1 MLSKFEGEKHNNA
14 GFIDLT
20 IKPWMLI
27 FCSLMVGFPQ
37 GGVPAARVGGR
48 EIGTYLGP
56 CSMVRSRDDRTLYF
70 AFADAKQIA
79 LFNIH
84 SGKVIRSIATPAKPT
99 GLTLSPDGRELYVSC
114 AAAQS
119 RVLVIDAAFGKIKA
133 KIPVG
138 HTACGPTV
146 TPDGKRL
153 YVCNRFDN
161 NVSVIDL
168 KTHKEVAR
176 ISATREPL
184 ATAITPDGKSV
195 LIINHL
201 PADRA
206 DTSDVAAVVTIID
219 TQSNA
224 TTTIRLP
231 SGASGLRGISVSPD
245 GKYAYVTHI
254 LARYELPT
262 IQVDYGWMNANA
274 LSVIDTK
281 EKKLLSTVLLD
292 DMYLGA
298 ANPWGVACTTNGKW
312 ICVTHAGT
320 HELSVIDAP
329 ALMKKLL
336 AMPVN
341 PPPEQIG
348 EVVYDDRN
356 ELLDYFRRLR
366 ATLLGKPAE
375 SGELY
380 TLGSAADVSNDLN
393 FLAGLRRRIKLKG
406 KGPRGLSIIGS
417 KAYVAEYFSDTL
429 SVVEI
434 EPKSPNI
441 VQELALGPKPQL
453 TNRRRGEMLFNDA
466 ELCFQHWQT
475 CASCHPDGRMDGLN
489 WDLTNDGIGN
499 LKNTKSLLL
508 SHETPPMMSTGVRA
522 SAEVAVRTGL
532 MHILF
537 TNPPEED
544 AVTIDTYMKL
554 LEPVPSP
561 YLVDGRL
568 SSAAER
574 GKKLFFNEE
583 VGCSRCHT
591 GPLYTDTQMH
601 DIGSKSPCD
610 HRKNF
615 DTPTLIEVWRTAPY
629 FHDGRYTT
637 VKESISKCKD
647 HKNGGDV
654 ELNEQQF
661 NDLVEFVLSL

>member
-1 MLSKFEGEKHNNA
+1 MTNQHLN
-14 GFIDLT
+14 
-20 IKPWMLI
+20 IKLWMLI
-27 FCSLMVGFPQ
+27 FCSLMV
-37 GGVPAARVGGR
+37 AARAGGG
-48 EIGTYLGP
+48 ELGKYLGP
-56 CSMVRSRDDRTLYF
+56 CSIVPSRDGRMLYI
-70 AFADAKQIA
+70 AFADAKRIA
-79 LFNIH
+79 FVNIH
-84 SGKVIRSIATPAKPT
+84 SGKVVRSIATPANPT
-99 GLTLSPDGRELYVSC
+99 GLTLSPDGRELYVTC

-119 RVLVIDAAFGKIKA
+119 TLLVMDAESGKIKTT
-133 KIPVG
+133 IPVG

-153 YVCNRFDN
+153 YVCNRFGND
-161 NVSVIDL
+161 VSVIDL
-168 KTHKEVAR
+168 KTNKEVTRVPAV
-176 ISATREPL
+176 REPL
-184 ATAITPDGKSV
+184 ATAITPDGKSLLV
-195 LIINHL
+195 VNHL

-262 IQVDYGWMNANA
+262 KQVEYGWMNANA
-274 LSVIDTK
+274 LSVIETK
-281 EKKLLSTVLLD
+281 EKKLLGTVLLD

-298 ANPWGVACTTNGKW
+298 ANPWAVACTTNGKW

-320 HELSVIDAP
+320 NELSVVDAP
-329 ALMKKLL
+329 ALLKKLL

-341 PPPEQIG
+341 PESSKVG
-348 EVVYDDRN
+348 EVLYDDRN

-366 ATLLGKPAE
+366 ATLSGKPAE

-380 TLGSAADVSNDLN
+380 TLGSVAGVSNDLA

-406 KGPRGLSIIGS
+406 KGPRGLSIVGS

-429 SVVEI
+429 SVVELK
-434 EPKSPNI
+434 PKSPNI
-441 VQELALGPKPQL
+441 VQELTLGPKPKL
-453 TNRRRGEMLFNDA
+453 TDRRRGEMLFNDA
-466 ELCFQHWQT
+466 KLCFQQWQS

-508 SHETPPMMSTGVRA
+508 SHKTPPVMSSGVRA
-522 SAEVAVRTGL
+522 SAEMAVRTGFK
-532 MHILF
+532 HILF

-544 AVTIDTYMKL
+544 AATIDTYLKSV
-554 LEPVPSP
+554 EPVPSP

-568 SSAAER
+568 SPAAKR
-574 GKKLFFNEE
+574 GKKLFFSKEA
-583 VGCSRCHT
+583 GCSKCHV
-591 GPLYTDTQMH
+591 GPLYTDMQMH

-610 HRKNF
+610 RRRDF
-615 DTPTLIEVWRTAPY
+615 DTPTLLEVWRTAPY

-637 VKESISKCKD
+637 VKESVSKCKD
-647 HKNGGDV
+647 HKEGGDV
-654 ELNEQQF
+654 ELNKQQI

>member
-1 MLSKFEGEKHNNA
+1 MTNQH
-14 GFIDLT
+14 LT
-20 IKPWMLI
+20 IKLWMLI
-27 FCSLMVGFPQ
+27 FCSLTIAPI
-37 GGVPAARVGGR
+37 VGGTAR
-48 EIGTYLGP
+48 GMYLGP
-56 CSMVRSRDDRTLYF
+56 ESMASSRDGQMLYVT
-70 AFADAKQIA
+70 FADAKQIA
-79 LFNIH
+79 FVDIH
-84 SGKVIRSIATPAKPT
+84 NHKVARSISTPAKPT
-99 GLTLSPDGRELYVSC
+99 GLTLSPDGRELYITC

-119 RVLVIDAAFGKIKA
+119 TLLIMDAESGRIKTT
-133 KIPVG
+133 IPAG
-138 HTACGPTV
+138 HTACGPIV

-161 NVSVIDL
+161 DVSVIDL
-168 KTHKEVAR
+168 KTRKEVTR

-184 ATAITPDGKSV
+184 ATAVTPDGKSV

-231 SGASGLRGISVSPD
+231 SGASGLRAICVSPD

-292 DMYLGA
+292 EMYLGA

-320 HELSVIDAP
+320 NELSVIDAP
-329 ALMKKLL
+329 ALLKKLL

-366 ATLLGKPAE
+366 ATLRGEPEE
-375 SGELY
+375 SSELY
-380 TLGSAADVSNDLN
+380 TLGSAAGVSNDLN
-393 FLAGLRRRIKLKG
+393 FLAGLRQRIKLKG
-406 KGPRGLSIIGS
+406 KGPRGIAVIDS
-417 KAYVAEYFSDTL
+417 KAYIAEYFTDTL
-429 SVVEI
+429 SVVEL
-434 EPKSPNI
+434 EPKSPNM
-441 VQELALGPKPQL
+441 VQELALGPKPKL
-453 TNRRRGEMLFNDA
+453 TDRRRGEMLFNDA
-466 ELCFQHWQT
+466 ELCFQQWQS

-508 SHETPPMMSTGVRA
+508 SHKTPPVMISGVRA
-522 SAEVAVRTGL
+522 SAEMAVRMGFK
-532 MHILF
+532 HILF

-544 AVTIDTYMKL
+544 TAAIDTYLKSV
-554 LEPVPSP
+554 EPICSP
-561 YLVDGRL
+561 YLVNGWL
-568 SSAAER
+568 SPGAKR
-574 GKKLFFNEE
+574 GKKLFFSEK
-583 VGCSRCHT
+583 VGCSKCHA
-591 GPLYTDTQMH
+591 GPIYTDMQMH
-601 DIGSKSPCD
+601 DISSKSPCD
-610 HRKNF
+610 HRENF

-637 VKESISKCKD
+637 VKESISNCKD
-647 HKNGGDV
+647 HNDGAV
-654 ELNEQQF
+654 IELNEQQIE
-661 NDLVEFVLSL
+661 DLVEFVSSL

>member
-1 MLSKFEGEKHNNA
+1 MTNQH
-14 GFIDLT
+14 LT
-20 IKPWMLI
+20 TKSWMLF
-27 FCSLMVGFPQ
+27 FCSIMVAASPALPFSFRK
-37 GGVPAARVGGR
+37 GGARAGSGGKDK
-48 EIGTYLGP
+48 YLGP
-56 CSMVRSRDDRTLYF
+56 CSVVPSRDSRMLYI
-70 AFADAKQIA
+70 AFADAKQVA
-79 LFNIH
+79 FVNIRN
-84 SGKVIRSIATPAKPT
+84 GKVARSIATPAKPT
-99 GLTLSPDGRELYVSC
+99 GLTLSPDGQELYVTC

-119 RVLVIDAAFGKIKA
+119 KVLVIDAAFGKIKA
-133 KIPVG
+133 NIPVG
-138 HTACGPTV
+138 HMACGPTV

-161 NVSVIDL
+161 NVSVLDIE
-168 KTHKEVAR
+168 THKEVAR

-195 LIINHL
+195 LVANHL

-219 TQSNA
+219 VRTNQA
-224 TTTIRLP
+224 VAIRLTN
-231 SGASGLRGISVSPD
+231 GATGLRGVCISPD

-262 IQVDYGWMNANA
+262 VQVDYGWMNANA

-281 EKKLLSTVLLD
+281 EKKLLGTVLLD
-292 DMYLGA
+292 EMYLGA
-298 ANPWGVACTTNGKW
+298 ANPWDVACTGDGKW

-329 ALMKKLL
+329 ALLKKLL

-356 ELLDYFRRLR
+356 ELLDYFRRRR
-366 ATLLGKPAE
+366 ATLRGKPAE

-380 TLGSAADVSNDLN
+380 TLGSAAGVSNDLT

-406 KGPRGLSIIGS
+406 KGPRGIAVIGS
-417 KAYVAEYFSDTL
+417 KAYIAEYFTDTL
-429 SVVEI
+429 SVVEL
-434 EPKSPNI
+434 EPKSSNM
-441 VQELALGPKPQL
+441 VQELALGPKLKL
-453 TNRRRGEMLFNDA
+453 TDRRRGEMLFNDA
-466 ELCFQHWQT
+466 ELCFQRWQS
-475 CASCHPDGRMDGLN
+475 CASCHPDARMDGLN

-499 LKNTKSLLL
+499 LKNTKSLLF
-508 SHETPPMMSTGVRA
+508 SHKTPPVMSSGVRA
-522 SAEVAVRTGL
+522 LAEGAVRSGIR
-532 MHILF
+532 HILF

-544 AVTIDTYMKL
+544 AVAIDTYLKSV
-554 LEPVPSP
+554 EPVPSP
-561 YLVDGRL
+561 YLVDGQL
-568 SSAAER
+568 SPAAKR
-574 GKKLFFNEE
+574 GKKLFFSEKA
-583 VGCSRCHT
+583 GCSRCHA
-591 GPLYTDTQMH
+591 GPLYTDMQMH

-615 DTPTLIEVWRTAPY
+615 DTPILIEVWRTAPY
-629 FHDGRYTT
+629 FHDGCCTT

-647 HKNGGDV
+647 HKDGGKV
-654 ELNEQQF
+654 ELNEQQI

>member
-1 MLSKFEGEKHNNA
+1 
-14 GFIDLT
+14 
-20 IKPWMLI
+20 
-27 FCSLMVGFPQ
+27 MV
-37 GGVPAARVGGR
+37 AARAGGGEVGK
-48 EIGTYLGP
+48 YLGP
-56 CSMVRSRDDRTLYF
+56 GSVVPSSDSRMLYI
-70 AFADAKQIA
+70 AFADAKRIA
-79 LFNIH
+79 FVNIH
-84 SGKVIRSIATPAKPT
+84 SGKVARSIATPAKPT
-99 GLTLSPDGRELYVSC
+99 GLTLSPDGRELYVTC

-119 RVLVIDAAFGKIKA
+119 RVLVIDAESGKIKTT
-133 KIPVG
+133 IPVG
-138 HTACGPTV
+138 HMACGPTV

-153 YVCNRFDN
+153 YVCNRFGND
-161 NVSVIDL
+161 VSVIDL
-168 KTHKEVAR
+168 KTRKEVDR

-195 LIINHL
+195 LVANHL

-219 TQSNA
+219 VRTNQKVAIHLTNGA
-224 TTTIRLP
+224 T
-231 SGASGLRGISVSPD
+231 GLRGVCISPD

-262 IQVDYGWMNANA
+262 IQVDYGWINANA

-281 EKKLLSTVLLD
+281 EKKLLGTVLLD
-292 DMYLGA
+292 EMYLGA
-298 ANPWGVACTTNGKW
+298 ANPWGVACSADGKW

-329 ALMKKLL
+329 ALMEKLL

-356 ELLDYFRRLR
+356 ELLDYFRRRRAALR
-366 ATLLGKPAE
+366 GKPAE

-380 TLGSAADVSNDLN
+380 TLGSAAGVSNDLT

-406 KGPRGLSIIGS
+406 KGPRGIAVIGS
-417 KAYVAEYFSDTL
+417 KAYIAEYFTDTL
-429 SVVEI
+429 SIVQLEA
-434 EPKSPNI
+434 KSPNI
-441 VQELALGPKPQL
+441 VQELALGPKPKL
-453 TNRRRGEMLFNDA
+453 TDRRRGEMLFNDA
-466 ELCFQHWQT
+466 ELCFQHWQS
-475 CASCHPDGRMDGLN
+475 CASCHPDGSMDGLN

-508 SHETPPMMSTGVRA
+508 SHKTPPVMSSGVRA
-522 SAEVAVRTGL
+522 SAEMAVRTGL

-544 AVTIDTYMKL
+544 AVTIDTYLKSV
-554 LEPVPSP
+554 EPVPSP

-568 SSAAER
+568 SPAAKQ
-574 GKKLFFNEE
+574 GKKLFFSKEA
-583 VGCSRCHT
+583 GCSKCHT
-591 GPLYTDTQMH
+591 GPLYTDMQMH

-610 HRKNF
+610 RRRDF

-637 VKESISKCKD
+637 VKESVSKCKD
-647 HKNGGDV
+647 RKEGGDV
-654 ELNEQQF
+654 ELNEQQI

>member
-1 MLSKFEGEKHNNA
+1 MTNQH
-14 GFIDLT
+14 LT

-27 FCSLMVGFPQ
+27 FCSLMV
-37 GGVPAARVGGR
+37 AARGGEVGK
-48 EIGTYLGP
+48 YLGP
-56 CSMVRSRDDRTLYF
+56 GSVVPSSDSRMLYI
-70 AFADAKQIA
+70 AFADAKRIA
-79 LFNIH
+79 FVNIH
-84 SGKVIRSIATPAKPT
+84 SGKVARSIATPAKPT
-99 GLTLSPDGRELYVSC
+99 GLTLSPDGRELYVTC
-114 AAAQS
+114 AAVQS
-119 RVLVIDAAFGKIKA
+119 TLLVMDAESGKIKTT
-133 KIPVG
+133 IPAG

-168 KTHKEVAR
+168 KTRKEVDR

-184 ATAITPDGKSV
+184 ATAITPNGKSV

-224 TTTIRLP
+224 TITIRLP

-254 LARYELPT
+254 LARYELPA
-262 IQVDYGWMNANA
+262 IQVEYGWMNANA

-281 EKKLLSTVLLD
+281 EKKLLGTVLLD
-292 DMYLGA
+292 EMYLGA

-356 ELLDYFRRLR
+356 ELLDYFRRRR
-366 ATLLGKPAE
+366 AALSGKPAE

-380 TLGSAADVSNDLN
+380 TLGSAADVSNDLT

-406 KGPRGLSIIGS
+406 KGPRGIAVIGS
-417 KAYVAEYFSDTL
+417 KAYIAEYFSDTL
-429 SVVEI
+429 SIVQLEA
-434 EPKSPNI
+434 KSPNI
-441 VQELALGPKPQL
+441 VQELALGPKPKL
-453 TNRRRGEMLFNDA
+453 TDRRRGEMFFNDA
-466 ELCFQHWQT
+466 ELCFQHWQS

-508 SHETPPMMSTGVRA
+508 SHKTPPVMSSGVRA
-522 SAEVAVRTGL
+522 SAEMAVRMGL
-532 MHILF
+532 KHILF
-537 TNPPEED
+537 TNPTEED
-544 AVTIDTYMKL
+544 AATIDTYLKSV
-554 LEPVPSP
+554 EPVPSP
-561 YLVDGRL
+561 YLVDGWL
-568 SSAAER
+568 SPAAKQ
-574 GKKLFFNEE
+574 GKKLFFSKEA
-583 VGCSRCHT
+583 GCSKCHA
-591 GPLYTDTQMH
+591 GPLYTDMQMH

-610 HRKNF
+610 RRRDF
-615 DTPTLIEVWRTAPY
+615 DTPHLIEVWRTAPY

-647 HKNGGDV
+647 RKEGGDV
-654 ELNEQQF
+654 ELNEQQI

>member
-1 MLSKFEGEKHNNA
+1 VLSKFESEKHNNA
-14 GFIDLT
+14 DFIVLT

-27 FCSLMVGFPQ
+27 FCSLMV
-37 GGVPAARVGGR
+37 AARAGGGEVGK
-48 EIGTYLGP
+48 YLGP
-56 CSMVRSRDDRTLYF
+56 CSMVPSRDDRTLYI

-79 LFNIH
+79 FVNIH
-84 SGKVIRSIATPAKPT
+84 SGKVTRSIATPAKPT
-99 GLTLSPDGRELYVSC
+99 GLTLSPDGRELYVTC

-119 RVLVIDAAFGKIKA
+119 TLLVMDAESGKIKTT
-133 KIPVG
+133 ISVG
-138 HTACGPTV
+138 HTAYGPTV

-161 NVSVIDL
+161 NVSVIDIETRKL
-168 KTHKEVAR
+168 VAR
-176 ISATREPL
+176 VSATREPL
-184 ATAITPDGKSV
+184 ATAIIPDGKSV

-231 SGASGLRGISVSPD
+231 SGASGLRGICTSHD

-298 ANPWGVACTTNGKW
+298 ANPWDVACTSDGKW

-329 ALMKKLL
+329 ALMKKLS

-341 PPPEQIG
+341 PSPNQIG

-366 ATLLGKPAE
+366 ATLMGKPAE

-429 SVVEI
+429 SVVEL
-434 EPKSPNI
+434 EPKSPNL

-453 TNRRRGEMLFNDA
+453 TERRRGEMLFNDA
-466 ELCFQHWQT
+466 KLCFQHWQS
-475 CASCHPDGRMDGLN
+475 CASCHPDARMDGLN

-508 SHETPPMMSTGVRA
+508 SHKTPPVMISGVRA
-522 SAEVAVRTGL
+522 SAEVAVRTG
-532 MHILF
+532 MRHILF
-537 TNPPEED
+537 TERPGED
-544 AVTIDTYMKL
+544 AVAIDTYLKSV
-554 LEPVPSP
+554 EPLPSP
-561 YLVDGRL
+561 YLVDGQL
-568 SSAAER
+568 SPAAKR
-574 GKKLFFNEE
+574 GKKLFFSQD
-583 VGCSRCHT
+583 VGCSRCHA
-591 GPLYTDTQMH
+591 GPLYTDMQIH
-601 DIGSKSPCD
+601 DVASKSPCD
-610 HRKNF
+610 HRKDF
-615 DTPTLIEVWRTAPY
+615 DTPTLIEAWRTAPY

-654 ELNEQQF
+654 EFNEQQF

>member
-1 MLSKFEGEKHNNA
+1 M
-14 GFIDLT
+14 T

-27 FCSLMVGFPQ
+27 FCSLMV
-37 GGVPAARVGGR
+37 AARAGGGEVGK
-48 EIGTYLGP
+48 YLGP
-56 CSMVRSRDDRTLYF
+56 GSVVPSSDSRMLYI
-70 AFADAKQIA
+70 AFADAKRIT
-79 LFNIH
+79 FVNIH
-84 SGKVIRSIATPAKPT
+84 SGKVTRSIATPAKPT
-99 GLTLSPDGRELYVSC
+99 GLTLSPDGRELYVTC
-114 AAAQS
+114 AAVQS
-119 RVLVIDAAFGKIKA
+119 RVLVIDAESGRMKA

-161 NVSVIDL
+161 DVSVIDL
-168 KTHKEVAR
+168 RTNKEVTRVPA
-176 ISATREPL
+176 IREPV
-184 ATAITPDGKSV
+184 ATAITPDGKLV
-195 LIINHL
+195 LVANHL
-201 PADRA
+201 PAGRA
-206 DTSDVAAVVTIID
+206 DADDVAAVVTIID
-219 TQSNA
+219 VRTNQ
-224 TTTIRLP
+224 TTTVRLP
-231 SGASGLRGISVSPD
+231 NGASGLRGISVSPD

-281 EKKLLSTVLLD
+281 EKNLLSTVLLD

-298 ANPWGVACTTNGKW
+298 ANPWDVACTTDGKW

-341 PPPEQIG
+341 PPPEKIG

-366 ATLLGKPAE
+366 ATLRGKPAE

-380 TLGSAADVSNDLN
+380 TLGSAAGVSNDLN

-406 KGPRGLSIIGS
+406 KVPRGIAVIGS
-417 KAYVAEYFSDTL
+417 KAYVAEYFTDTL
-429 SVVEI
+429 SVVEL

-441 VQELALGPKPQL
+441 VHELSLGPKPQL
-453 TNRRRGEMLFNDA
+453 TVRRRGEMLFNDA
-466 ELCFQHWQT
+466 ELCFQHWQS
-475 CASCHPDGRMDGLN
+475 CASCHPDARMDGLN

-508 SHETPPMMSTGVRA
+508 SHKTPPVMSSGVRA
-522 SAEVAVRTGL
+522 SAEVAVRTG
-532 MHILF
+532 MRHILF
-537 TNPPEED
+537 TERPGED
-544 AVTIDTYMKL
+544 AVAIDTYLKSV
-554 LEPVPSP
+554 EPLPSP
-561 YLVDGRL
+561 YLVDGQL
-568 SSAAER
+568 SPAAKR
-574 GKKLFFNEE
+574 GKKLFFSEG
-583 VGCSRCHT
+583 VGCSKCHA
-591 GPLYTDTQMH
+591 GPLYTDMQIH
-601 DIGSKSPCD
+601 DVGSKSPCD
-610 HRKNF
+610 RRKDF

-629 FHDGRYTT
+629 FHDGCYTT
-637 VKESISKCKD
+637 VKESLSKCKD

>member
-1 MLSKFEGEKHNNA
+1 M
-14 GFIDLT
+14 T
-20 IKPWMLI
+20 VRPWVLI
-27 FCSLMVGFPQ
+27 FCSIMV
-37 GGVPAARVGGR
+37 AARVGGG
-48 EIGTYLGP
+48 EIGKYLGP
-56 CSMVRSRDDRTLYF
+56 CSVVPSSDSRMLYI

-79 LFNIH
+79 FVNIH
-84 SGKVIRSIATPAKPT
+84 SGKVARSIATPAKPT
-99 GLTLSPDGRELYVSC
+99 GLTLSPDGRELYVTC
-114 AAAQS
+114 AAAQNTL
-119 RVLVIDAAFGKIKA
+119 LVMDAESGKIKTT
-133 KIPVG
+133 IPVG
-138 HTACGPTV
+138 HMACGPTV

-153 YVCNRFDN
+153 YVCNRFGND
-161 NVSVIDL
+161 VSVIDL
-168 KTHKEVAR
+168 KTRKEVAR

-201 PADRA
+201 PTDRA

-262 IQVDYGWMNANA
+262 KQVEYGWMNANA
-274 LSVIDTK
+274 LSVIETR
-281 EKKLLSTVLLD
+281 EKKLLGTVLLD
-292 DMYLGA
+292 EMYLGA

-329 ALMKKLL
+329 ALLKKLL

-341 PPPEQIG
+341 PEPYQMG

-366 ATLLGKPAE
+366 ATLRGKPAE
-375 SGELY
+375 GGELY
-380 TLGSAADVSNDLN
+380 TLGSAAGVSNDLT

-406 KGPRGLSIIGS
+406 KGPRGLTFIGS
-417 KAYVAEYFSDTL
+417 KAYVAEYFTDTL
-429 SVVEI
+429 SVVQL

-453 TNRRRGEMLFNDA
+453 TDRRRGEMLFNDA
-466 ELCFQHWQT
+466 ELCFQHWQS
-475 CASCHPDGRMDGLN
+475 CASCHPEARVDGLN
-489 WDLTNDGIGN
+489 WDLINDGIGN
-499 LKNTKSLLL
+499 LKNTKSMLLA
-508 SHETPPMMSTGVRA
+508 HKTPPVMSSGVREL
-522 SAEVAVRTGL
+522 AEVAVRTGL
-532 MHILF
+532 RRILF

-544 AVTIDTYMKL
+544 AATIDTYLKL

-561 YLVDGRL
+561 YLVDGQL
-568 SSAAER
+568 IPIAKR
-574 GKKLFFNEE
+574 GKKLFFSEK
-583 VGCSRCHT
+583 VGCSKCHA
-591 GPLYTDTQMH
+591 GPLYTDMQMH
-601 DIGSKSPCD
+601 DVGSKSPCD
-610 HRKNF
+610 RRRDF

-647 HKNGGDV
+647 HKEGGEV
-654 ELNEQQF
+654 ELNEQQI

>member
-1 MLSKFEGEKHNNA
+1 MTNQHM
-14 GFIDLT
+14 T

-27 FCSLMVGFPQ
+27 FCSLMV
-37 GGVPAARVGGR
+37 AARAGGGEVGK
-48 EIGTYLGP
+48 YLGP
-56 CSMVRSRDDRTLYF
+56 GSVVPSSDSRMLYI
-70 AFADAKQIA
+70 AFADAKRIT
-79 LFNIH
+79 FVNIH
-84 SGKVIRSIATPAKPT
+84 SGKVTRSIATPAKPT
-99 GLTLSPDGRELYVSC
+99 GLTLSPDGRELYVTC
-114 AAAQS
+114 AAVQS
-119 RVLVIDAAFGKIKA
+119 RVLVIDAESGRMKA

-161 NVSVIDL
+161 DVSVIDL
-168 KTHKEVAR
+168 RTNKEVTRVPA
-176 ISATREPL
+176 IREPV
-184 ATAITPDGKSV
+184 ATAITPDGKLV
-195 LIINHL
+195 LVANHL
-201 PADRA
+201 PAGRA
-206 DTSDVAAVVTIID
+206 DADDVAAVVTIID
-219 TQSNA
+219 VRTNQ
-224 TTTIRLP
+224 TTTVRLP
-231 SGASGLRGISVSPD
+231 NGASGLRGISVSPD

-281 EKKLLSTVLLD
+281 EKNLLSTVLLD

-298 ANPWGVACTTNGKW
+298 ANPWDVACTTDGKW

-341 PPPEQIG
+341 PPPEKIG

-366 ATLLGKPAE
+366 ATLRGKPAE

-380 TLGSAADVSNDLN
+380 TLGSAAGVSNDLN

-406 KGPRGLSIIGS
+406 KVPRGIAVIGS
-417 KAYVAEYFSDTL
+417 KAYVAEYFTDTL
-429 SVVEI
+429 SVVEL

-441 VQELALGPKPQL
+441 VHELSLGPKPQL
-453 TNRRRGEMLFNDA
+453 TVRRRGEMLFNDA
-466 ELCFQHWQT
+466 ELCFQHWQS
-475 CASCHPDGRMDGLN
+475 CASCHPDARMDGLN

-508 SHETPPMMSTGVRA
+508 SHKTPPVMSSGVRA
-522 SAEVAVRTGL
+522 SAEVAVRTG
-532 MHILF
+532 MRHILF
-537 TNPPEED
+537 TERPGED
-544 AVTIDTYMKL
+544 AVAIDTYLKSV
-554 LEPVPSP
+554 EPLPSP
-561 YLVDGRL
+561 YLVDGQL
-568 SSAAER
+568 SPAAKR
-574 GKKLFFNEE
+574 GKKLFFSEG
-583 VGCSRCHT
+583 VGCSKCHA
-591 GPLYTDTQMH
+591 GPLYTDMQIH
-601 DIGSKSPCD
+601 DVGSKSPCD
-610 HRKNF
+610 RRKDF

-629 FHDGRYTT
+629 FHDGCYTT
-637 VKESISKCKD
+637 VKESLSKCKD